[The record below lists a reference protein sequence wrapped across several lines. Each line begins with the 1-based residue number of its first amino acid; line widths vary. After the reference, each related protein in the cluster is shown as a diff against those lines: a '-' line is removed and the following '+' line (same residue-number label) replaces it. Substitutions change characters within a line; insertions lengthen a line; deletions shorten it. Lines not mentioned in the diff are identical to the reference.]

1 MKKCYADETL
11 NISKEDFEEP
21 EGLSININCGDKA
34 EEEGQEKKIKISEE
48 EETDF

>member
-21 EGLSININCGDKA
+21 EDLSINISCGDKA
-34 EEEGQEKKIKISEE
+34 EEEGEEKKVKTSEE